1 MNTSSDLKLSTD
13 HKSALKDAV
22 TVAQQQM
29 LTAGVHTVIAQFV
42 DIHGSAKG
50 KYVPLAHLG
59 DIVGAGVGFAGPS
72 IWGLGLPRNGP
83 HSEFYGRGDLDTL
96 QVLPWMPGYARIVCN
111 GVVAGEAF
119 GRCSRRLLVRQVARL
134 AERGWTLNVGIEPEF
149 FLLHQDATGKPVLFD
164 KADNLDKPSY
174 DLKAMARV
182 RDVLR
187 RMEQGLDACGFD
199 VFQIDHE
206 DASGQF
212 ELNYHY
218 SDALKAADRFILFKM
233 AAHHI
238 AEGAGLIFTLMPKP
252 FADRPGSGLH
262 MHLSLSDREG
272 RAVMADSTNSH
283 GLSETGRQC
292 IAGLLAHSSALAALH
307 APTVNSYKRLV
318 VGRSLSG
325 TTWAPAHIAWG
336 DNNRTT
342 VARVTAGR
350 IEFRLTDGS
359 SNIYL
364 ALASAIAA
372 MLDGVEQRMQ
382 PPPPIDED
390 LYEWPQTHFA
400 ERGVLTLPQTLG
412 QALDALGA
420 DRVLSAAIG
429 DDFVAEF
436 LSAKRAEWVDFC
448 RSVSDW
454 EYQRNLTWP

>member
-1 MNTSSDLKLSTD
+1 MNGVAEASAALSV
-13 HKSALKDAV
+13 KVSE
-22 TVAQQQM
+22 AQQRM
-29 LTAGVHTVIAQFV
+29 EASGVHTVIAQFV

-50 KYVPLAHLG
+50 KYIPLAHLA

-83 HSEFYGRGDLDTL
+83 CSEFYGRGELATL
-96 QVLPWMPGYARIVCN
+96 QSLPWMPGYARIVCE

-119 GRCSRRLLVRQVARL
+119 GRCSRRLLKRQVARL
-134 AERGWTLNVGIEPEF
+134 RERGWTLNVGIEPEF
-149 FLLHQDATGKPVLFD
+149 FLLKHNAAGQPVAADA
-164 KADNLDKPSY
+164 ADCLDKPSY
-174 DLKAMARV
+174 DLNALARV
-182 RDVLR
+182 REVLR
-187 RMEQGLDACGFD
+187 CLEHGLDACGFD

-206 DASGQF
+206 DASGQY

-218 SDALKAADRFILFKM
+218 SDALTAADRFILFKM
-233 AAHHI
+233 AAQHI
-238 AEGAGLIFTLMPKP
+238 AEEAGLVFSLMPKP

-262 MHLSLSDREG
+262 MHLSLSDAAG
-272 RAVMADSTNSH
+272 KAVMADPQNSH
-283 GLSETGRQC
+283 GLSEIGHQC
-292 IAGLLAHSSALAALH
+292 IAGLLAHSPALAAFH

-342 VARVTAGR
+342 VARVTDGR
-350 IEFRLTDGS
+350 IEYRLTDGS

-372 MLDGVEQRMQ
+372 MLEGVERKLSA
-382 PPPPIDED
+382 PAAIDED
-390 LYEWPQTHFA
+390 IYEWPEERFA
-400 ERGVLTLPQTLG
+400 QHGVLTLPQTLG
-412 QALDALGA
+412 QALDALAA
-420 DRVLSAAIG
+420 DNILSTAIG

-436 LSAKRAEWVDFC
+436 LNIKRPEWIDFC

-454 EYQRNLTWP
+454 EYRRNLTWP

>member
-1 MNTSSDLKLSTD
+1 MND
-13 HKSALKDAV
+13 SADQAFAFTAAVADAQERL
-22 TVAQQQM
+22 AA
-29 LTAGVHTVIAQFV
+29 AGVHTIIAQFV

-50 KYVPLAHLG
+50 KYIPLAHLG

-83 HSEFYGRGDLDTL
+83 SSEFYGRGELDTL
-96 QVLPWMPGYARIVCN
+96 QALPWMPGYARIVCN

-119 GRCSRRLLVRQVARL
+119 GRCSRRLLMRQVARL
-134 AERGWTLNVGIEPEF
+134 VERGWTLNVGIEPEF
-149 FLLHQDATGKPVLFD
+149 FLLHQDAAGRPVMFD
-164 KADNLDKPSY
+164 TADGLDKPSY

-182 RDVLR
+182 REVLR
-187 RMEQGLDACGFD
+187 RMEQGLTECGLD

-206 DASGQF
+206 DASGQY

-238 AEGAGLIFTLMPKP
+238 AEEAGLVFTLMPKP

-262 MHLSLSDREG
+262 MHLSFSDSAG
-272 RAVMADSTNSH
+272 RAVMADRSDSH
-283 GLSETGRQC
+283 GLSGTGRQC
-292 IAGLLAHSSALAALH
+292 IAGLLAHSPALAALH
-307 APTVNSYKRLV
+307 APSVNSYKRLV

-359 SNIYL
+359 SNIYV

-382 PPPPIDED
+382 PPAPIDED
-390 LYEWPQTHFA
+390 IYEWPDAHFA
-400 ERGVLTLPQTLG
+400 ERGVSTLPQTLG
-412 QALDALGA
+412 QALDALEA
-420 DRVLSAAIG
+420 DRVLSGALG
-429 DDFVAEF
+429 DDFVSEF
-436 LSAKRAEWVDFC
+436 LNTKRPEWIDYC

-454 EYQRNLTWP
+454 EYQRYLTWP

>member
-1 MNTSSDLKLSTD
+1 MNAPT
-13 HKSALKDAV
+13 AAMQPFAQAV
-22 TVAQQQM
+22 EAARQR
-29 LTAGVHTVIAQFV
+29 LAEAGVHTVIAQFV

-50 KYVPLAHLG
+50 KYIPLAHLD

-72 IWGLGLPRNGP
+72 IWGLGLPRNGAS
-83 HSEFYGRGDLDTL
+83 SEFYGRGDLDTL
-96 QVLPWMPGYARIVCN
+96 QALPWMPGYARIACD
-111 GVVAGEAF
+111 GVVAGEPF
-119 GRCSRRLLVRQVARL
+119 GRCSRRLLKRQIARL
-134 AERGWTLNVGIEPEF
+134 AQRGWTLNVGIEPEF
-149 FLLHQDATGKPVLFD
+149 FLVHQDGMGRPVPSD
-164 KADNLDKPSY
+164 AQDGLDKPSY

-182 RDVLR
+182 REVLR

-206 DASGQF
+206 DASGQY

-218 SDALKAADRFILFKM
+218 ADALTAADRFILFKM

-238 AEGAGLIFTLMPKP
+238 AEEAGLLFSLMPKP

-262 MHLSLSDREG
+262 MHLSLSDRDG
-272 RAVMADSTNSH
+272 RAVMADQTDSH

-292 IAGLLAHSSALAALH
+292 IAGLLAHGPALAALH
-307 APTVNSYKRLV
+307 APSVNSYKRLV

-342 VARVTAGR
+342 VARVTGGR

-359 SNIYL
+359 CNIYL

-372 MLDGVEQRMQ
+372 MLDGVEQGLQ
-382 PPPPIDED
+382 APAPIDED
-390 LYEWPQTHFA
+390 LYEWPEEHFA
-400 ERGVLTLPQTLG
+400 ERGVATLPQTLG
-412 QALDALGA
+412 EALDALAA
-420 DRVLSAAIG
+420 DAALGEAIG
-429 DDFVAEF
+429 ADFVAEF
-436 LSAKRAEWVDFC
+436 LATKRPEWVDYC

-454 EYQRNLTWP
+454 EYRRYLTWP